1 LLQPRAPR
9 VMEPGPERVDQ
20 EAVEADS
27 DSGSE
32 DQAQADRAAEVRVV
46 WDQDRMAEVV

>member
-1 LLQPRAPR
+1 
-9 VMEPGPERVDQ
+9 MEPGPERVDQ

-32 DQAQADRAAEVRVV
+32 DQAQADRAAEVPVAWVQV
-46 WDQDRMAEVV
+46 WDRDQADQEQVRAWD